1 LSYFLYKYAKGILK
15 PSKSFQ
21 EGEWG
26 KRENNG
32 GDGTKPG
39 YNLCTYGNVQ

>member
-1 LSYFLYKYAKGILK
+1 MKL
-15 PSKSFQ
+15 FQ

-32 GDGTKPG
+32 EDEANWDTI
-39 YNLCTYGNVQ
+39 YVYMEMSQ